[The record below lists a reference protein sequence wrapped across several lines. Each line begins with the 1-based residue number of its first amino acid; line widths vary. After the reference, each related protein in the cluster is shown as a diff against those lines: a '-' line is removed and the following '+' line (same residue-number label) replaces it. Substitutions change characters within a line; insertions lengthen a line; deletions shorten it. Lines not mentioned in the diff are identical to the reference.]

1 MIEHWRHL
9 WVGAPRLSH
18 YTFWWPIIQNDSY
31 VLVTAAEGKISA
43 TVPDRFMGA
52 AVPMIVGN
60 IAAHAGYVEFTLW
73 WYGNYPYLNVWT
85 DITVFDA
92 SDPQG
97 AN

>member
-1 MIEHWRHL
+1 
-9 WVGAPRLSH
+9 VGAPRLSH
-18 YTFWWPIIQNDSY
+18 YTLWWPIIQNDSY

-43 TVPDRFMGA
+43 TAPDRFMGA

-73 WYGNYPYLNVWT
+73 CYGNYPYLNVWT

-92 SDPQG
+92 GDPQG